1 MDWTDDGIVL
11 STRKHG
17 ETSAIVHLLTRQNGV
32 AAGLVRGGTGKRARG
47 QLQPGNLLHAH
58 WRGRLPEHLGTL
70 TCEMSEALGAGVMD
84 DAAALA
90 AVGSACALTLMALPE
105 HEAHPAVFDGLLVL
119 LRSMD
124 EGSWPTVYVKWELGL
139 LQELGFGLDFSECA
153 ATGETEDL
161 VYVSPKSGRAVSGS
175 AGEPYKGKLLP
186 LPVFL
191 LDGGAA
197 DSADDIQ
204 RGLQLTGHFL
214 AEHVLKPAGRAL
226 PDARQR
232 LLRRLRVTP

>member
-17 ETSAIVHLLTRQNGV
+17 ETSAIVHLLTRAGGV
-32 AAGLVRGGTGKRARG
+32 HAGLVRGGTGKRARG

-90 AVGSACALTLMALPE
+90 GVGSACALTLMALPE
-105 HEAHPAVFDGLLVL
+105 REAHPAVFEGLLVL

-124 EGSWPTVYVKWELGL
+124 GDSWPTVYVKWELGL

-153 ATGETEDL
+153 ATGGNTDL
-161 VYVSPKSGRAVSGS
+161 VYVSPKSGRAVSAA
-175 AGEPYKGKLLP
+175 AGAPYKDKLLP
-186 LPVFL
+186 LPGFL
-191 LDGGAA
+191 LSGARA
-197 DSADDIQ
+197 ERAEDILD
-204 RGLQLTGHFL
+204 GLQLTGHFL
-214 AEHVLKPAGRAL
+214 AEHVLEPAGRTL
-226 PDARQR
+226 PDARGR
-232 LLRRLRVTP
+232 LVRRLRPTD